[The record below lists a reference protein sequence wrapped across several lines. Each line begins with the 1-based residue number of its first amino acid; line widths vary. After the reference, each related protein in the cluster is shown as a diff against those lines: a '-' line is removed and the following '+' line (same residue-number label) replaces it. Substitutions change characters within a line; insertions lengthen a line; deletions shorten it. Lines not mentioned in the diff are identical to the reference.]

1 MPTTLGKVLVPGPRA
16 GTGSLD
22 MWLEPEGGP
31 EKPCPASVL
40 RGLRKVSEGLQD
52 LFAQRRRIAV
62 VAKDMMRRGA
72 LAVK

>member
-1 MPTTLGKVLVPGPRA
+1 MPTTSGKVLVPGPRA
-16 GTGSLD
+16 GSGRLD

-31 EKPCPASVL
+31 DEPCPAIVL
-40 RGLRKVSEGLQD
+40 GGLRKTSEGLLD

-62 VAKDMMRRGA
+62 VANDMMRRGA